1 MNLPLPFLDLDDDT
15 PAAAPGVAGGRAAGV
30 AGVTS
35 AGQAQTPARPGPLRP
50 VDAVRVAPGP
60 APSDE
65 PPGLDLALH
74 PAVWR
79 ASQIGSGA
87 QPASP
92 SGFAVLDA
100 ELPGGGWPHG
110 VLTELLLPQ
119 AGIGE
124 LRLLAPVLRAL
135 SMPAAPAPPAAVA
148 TATPSTRHRRAGAA
162 GAAGAVGT
170 AAAASPVRAFGPSA
184 AAGPS
189 SPVSRSPRMTTT
201 APDTGRCVMLFDPP
215 ASLNAWALAQCGLD
229 SRHWLV
235 VRSRPVGQGQQG
247 RQGQPDVAP
256 GVPRGASR
264 LAPLLPG
271 ADLLWALE
279 QALRSGQVGA
289 VLAWLPVNLRAD
301 ALRRLQLAAQAQA
314 GPVFLFRDALAR
326 GRPSPAPLRLL
337 LQPAGADAL
346 GVRLLKRRGP
356 LLAQPLKLALPPV
369 LPPAVQAQLQARRQ
383 AEAATQ
389 TLGHGLGL
397 GPRLPGGIAHQ
408 P

>member
-1 MNLPLPFLDLDDDT
+1 VLPGFAQ
-15 PAAAPGVAGGRAAGV
+15 PADVVPAPPAPAP
-30 AGVTS
+30 S
-35 AGQAQTPARPGPLRP
+35 APS
-50 VDAVRVAPGP
+50 

-79 ASQIGSGA
+79 ASQIGRGV

-92 SGFAVLDA
+92 SGFAALDA

-119 AGIGE
+119 PGIGE
-124 LRLLAPVLRAL
+124 LRLLAPVLRAV
-135 SMPAAPAPPAAVA
+135 SMPATPPAPPAPAA
-148 TATPSTRHRRAGAA
+148 AATPSTRHRRTGAA
-162 GAAGAVGT
+162 GVAGT
-170 AAAASPVRAFGPSA
+170 AAAASPVRAFGA
-184 AAGPS
+184 ADRTGGASPS
-189 SPVSRSPRMTTT
+189 SPARPLNRSPRVPAA
-201 APDTGRCVMLFDPP
+201 APDAGRCVMLFDPP
-215 ASLNAWALAQCGLD
+215 ASLSAWALAQCGLD

-235 VRSRPVGQGQQG
+235 VRSRPLGQGQQG
-247 RQGQPDVAP
+247 RQTGAAAPASPAWQPDLAP

-279 QALRSGQVGA
+279 QALKSGQVGA

-337 LQPAGADAL
+337 LQPAGIDAL
-346 GVRLLKRRGP
+346 ALRILKRRGP
-356 LLAQPLKLALPPV
+356 LLAQPLKLVLPPV
-369 LPPAVQAQLQARRQ
+369 LPPAVQAQLQARQQ
-383 AEAATQ
+383 AQATTQGLALAAA
-389 TLGHGLGL
+389 
-397 GPRLPGGIAHQ
+397 GPARPVPQ